1 MTEKSE
7 KIVNKLREK
16 MVNKLM
22 KEESK
27 NDNNEINSKYK
38 DKELWRVGVIC
49 NKDCFN
55 LTEEILKILLKK
67 GYEWKIVSS
76 SYKIKCR
83 KKVDTSEENKIEV
96 NPLIVEIKIYGEVNP
111 NNKEEFL
118 VDLHKKSGSV
128 MEFLQFSSSMVS
140 SMQQEGFVIFK

>member
-1 MTEKSE
+1 
-7 KIVNKLREK
+7 
-16 MVNKLM
+16 M

-27 NDNNEINSKYK
+27 NDNNENNELLPKYK

-49 NKDCFN
+49 NKDCFY

-76 SYKIKCR
+76 SYRIKCR
-83 KKVDTSEENKIEV
+83 KKIDNNDENKIEV

-128 MEFLQFSSSMVS
+128 MEFLQFSSSIIS
-140 SMQQEGFVIFK
+140 SMQQEGFVIFKQIKIIL

>member
-1 MTEKSE
+1 
-7 KIVNKLREK
+7 

-27 NDNNEINSKYK
+27 NDNNNENNEINHKYK

-67 GYEWKIVSS
+67 GY
-76 SYKIKCR
+76 
-83 KKVDTSEENKIEV
+83 
-96 NPLIVEIKIYGEVNP
+96 
-111 NNKEEFL
+111 
-118 VDLHKKSGSV
+118 
-128 MEFLQFSSSMVS
+128 
-140 SMQQEGFVIFK
+140 

>member
-1 MTEKSE
+1 
-7 KIVNKLREK
+7 
-16 MVNKLM
+16 M

-27 NDNNEINSKYK
+27 NDNNEINEINPKYK

-49 NKDCFN
+49 NKDCFY

-76 SYKIKCR
+76 SYRIKCR
-83 KKVDTSEENKIEV
+83 KKIDNNDENKI
-96 NPLIVEIKIYGEVNP
+96 EVNP

-128 MEFLQFSSSMVS
+128 MEFLQFSSSIIS
-140 SMQQEGFVIFK
+140 SMQQEGFVIFKQMNKIIL

>member
-1 MTEKSE
+1 
-7 KIVNKLREK
+7 
-16 MVNKLM
+16 M

-27 NDNNEINSKYK
+27 NDNNENNEINPKYK

-76 SYKIKCR
+76 SYRIKCR
-83 KKVDTSEENKIEV
+83 KRKNEGDKNDEKYSEI

-128 MEFLQFSSSMVS
+128 MEFLQFSSSMIS
-140 SMQQEGFVIFK
+140 SMQQEGFVIFKQMNKIIL

>member
-1 MTEKSE
+1 
-7 KIVNKLREK
+7 

-22 KEESK
+22 KEENK
-27 NDNNEINSKYK
+27 TNENDEIINNEKEDLAPNYK
-38 DKELWRVGVIC
+38 DKELWRVGIIC
-49 NKDCFN
+49 NKDCFS

-76 SYKIKCR
+76 SYRIKCR
-83 KKVDTSEENKIEV
+83 KRKLEEDKNNEKYSDI

-128 MEFLQFSSSMVS
+128 MEFLQFSSGIIS
-140 SMQQEGFVIFK
+140 SMQEEGFVVFK